1 LIQINDPRCLTM
13 LFVAVLGV
21 THLGGSEDVAT
32 RATALV
38 YAQAPS
44 PGATGTGQS
53 NVQNWDTLTDARIN
67 IVKAVLQLTPDQE
80 KYWPA
85 IVDAIHT
92 RAKDREARLGA
103 AEERLRELR
112 AGGVEALSDRDP
124 IGFLHRRA
132 GALAQRAADL
142 NKLADAWQP
151 LYQSLNPDQKQ
162 RMAFLTAFVLREMRT
177 TVGHRMHSED
187 EDE

>member
-1 LIQINDPRCLTM
+1 VTVFLVSVLGALNQELTM
-13 LFVAVLGV
+13 LKIMAAG
-21 THLGGSEDVAT
+21 
-32 RATALV
+32 ATALFVVASSLV

-44 PGATGTGQS
+44 PGVTGAAQS
-53 NVQNWDTLTDARIN
+53 NVPNWDTLTDARIN

-85 IVDAIHT
+85 IEDAIRT

-103 AEERLRELR
+103 AAARLRELR
-112 AGGVEALSDRDP
+112 AGGLGDRDP

-132 GALAQRAADL
+132 AALTQRAADL

-151 LYQSLNPDQKQ
+151 LYQSLTPDQKQ
-162 RMAFLTAFVLREMRT
+162 RMAFLTVFVIREMRSAA
-177 TVGHRMHSED
+177 GHRMHSDD
-187 EDE
+187 EDESD